1 MAKKVVLLHFV
12 MVNIKK
18 KSRISTKIDS
28 STSLGRGLR
37 SWGQLGFG
45 GKLWRCIWVFI
56 VSLWAFSL
64 FQVLFCWVF
73 FPPITPLMVQ
83 RFAQQIK
90 DPDRKVCFKRDY
102 VDIDNISNN
111 LITAVV
117 HSEDGLFLYHH
128 GFDVKQ
134 MKLSYLE
141 NKKGRRVR
149 GGSTI
154 SMQTA
159 KNAFLPHNRTLLRKI
174 VEAYYTILIE
184 FVWDKERIMEVYL
197 NIIEFGDGIYGCEAA
212 AQHYFGHSCQN
223 LSRREAAKLAATLP
237 GPLSFNP
244 DNPNRR
250 YNRHVELLVG
260 RFSRWGMVDLCVPSE
275 KLNPKYL
282 NRENLFQFAWWLVFD
297 GEKM

>member
-1 MAKKVVLLHFV
+1 MVAK
-12 MVNIKK
+12 KK
-18 KSRISTKIDS
+18 KSRFSTKNDIVPS
-28 STSLGRGLR
+28 SGKGLK
-37 SWGQLGFG
+37 SWGQLRFG
-45 GKLWRCIWVFI
+45 GKVWRCSWVFV

-73 FPPITPLMVQ
+73 FPPVTPLMVQ

-90 DPDRKVCFKRDY
+90 DPDRKVYFKRDY
-102 VDIDNISNN
+102 VEIENISSN

-134 MKLSYLE
+134 MKMSYLE

-159 KNAFLPHNRTLLRKI
+159 KNAFLPHSRTLIRKAL
-174 VEAYYTILIE
+174 EAYYTILIE
-184 FVWDKERIMEVYL
+184 LVWGKQRIMEVYL

-223 LSRREAAKLAATLP
+223 LTKREAAQLAASLP

-244 DNPNRR
+244 AMPNRR
-250 YNRHVELLVG
+250 YNRHVDLLMS
-260 RFSRWGMVDLCVPSE
+260 RFSRWGMVDLNTPSD
-275 KLNPKYL
+275 KLNPKYMD
-282 NRENLFQFAWWLVFD
+282 RENLFDFAWWLITD

>member
-1 MAKKVVLLHFV
+1 
-12 MVNIKK
+12 MVKRKNNLRLFSKN
-18 KSRISTKIDS
+18 S
-28 STSLGRGLR
+28 SSPAPRGLNP
-37 SWGQLGFG
+37 WGQLRFG
-45 GKLWRCIWVFI
+45 GKLWRCVWVFV
-56 VSLWAFSL
+56 VSLWAISV

-73 FPPITPLMVQ
+73 FPPVTPLMVQ

-90 DPDRKVCFKRDY
+90 NPDRRVYFVRDY
-102 VDIDNISNN
+102 VDIEDISDN

-134 MKLSYLE
+134 MKISYLE

-159 KNAFLPHNRTLLRKI
+159 KNAFLPHNRTWLRKAFE
-174 VEAYYTILIE
+174 VYYTVLIE
-184 FVWDKERIMEVYL
+184 LVWGKERIMEVYL

-212 AQHYFGHSCQN
+212 AQHYFGHSCHN
-223 LSRREAAKLAATLP
+223 LTKREAAQLAASLP

-244 DNPNRR
+244 AMPNSR
-250 YNRHVELLVG
+250 YNRHVELLMG
-260 RFSRWGMVDLCVPSE
+260 RFSRWGMVDLNTPDE
-275 KLNPKYL
+275 KLNPKYMD
-282 NRENLFQFAWWLVFD
+282 RENLFQFVWWLITD